1 MIDYLYYYYNR
12 MTNKLQ
18 GVSDFSY
25 TGHTGLGDFHDMPR
39 QELPPPIWRKSSV
52 R

>member
-1 MIDYLYYYYNR
+1 

-39 QELPPPIWRKSSV
+39 QELPPPHLAQVFRKMTVSFQDESG
-52 R
+52 